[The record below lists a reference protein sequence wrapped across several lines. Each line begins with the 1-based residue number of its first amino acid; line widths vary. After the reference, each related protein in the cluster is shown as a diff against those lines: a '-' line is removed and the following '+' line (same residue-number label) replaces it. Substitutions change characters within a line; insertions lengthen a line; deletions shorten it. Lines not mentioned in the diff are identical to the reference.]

1 MSPAPR
7 SQPVADAVEK
17 VAAHR
22 LVALLNEWNDG
33 DAAALFDDNVD
44 LDDALV
50 RRRAEAGRLIAAH
63 GPLHIV
69 ELRPAAATRGDIVV
83 QGTGATFTIGLE
95 LSPLPGAPVQFY
107 EIDC

>member
-1 MSPAPR
+1 
-7 SQPVADAVEK
+7 
-17 VAAHR
+17 
-22 LVALLNEWNDG
+22 
-33 DAAALFDDNVD
+33 
-44 LDDALV
+44 
-50 RRRAEAGRLIAAH
+50 LIAAH